1 MEAGGKATE
10 VMEAVGKQP
19 TREEGD
25 PCHRVKGA
33 TRAGVSLAGD
43 VQGVLGPEDKEEG
56 GEVRNGEKRWTLG
69 GEARLGVKDRAVSGE
84 G

>member
-25 PCHRVKGA
+25 PCHGVKGA
-33 TRAGVSLAGD
+33 TRAGVSSAGD
-43 VQGVLGPEDKEEG
+43 VQGVLGPEDK
-56 GEVRNGEKRWTLG
+56 
-69 GEARLGVKDRAVSGE
+69 
-84 G
+84 